1 MYDIIIIGAGPAGL
15 TSAIYA
21 RIANKKVL
29 LLEAKVYGG
38 QIVNTLE
45 IKNYPSIKT
54 ISGFDYA
61 TNLYSQAMELGA
73 EIKFEKAVNVENYP
87 DKKVVETRENKYEAK
102 TIIIATGCERRK
114 LSLPNERELTGRGI
128 SYCATCDGSFYKD
141 KTIAVVGGGLAA
153 LEDALYL
160 SDIAKKIY
168 LIYRGDSFN
177 HEIIASKV
185 TSKPN
190 IFIMYNSNIKAINGT
205 TKLESIDVV
214 GSSEEVTLEVDGLF
228 IAVGQIPEN
237 ENFRKL
243 IDMDDRGYIIAGEDC
258 KTSCEGIFVAG
269 DSRIKTLRQLVTAT
283 SDGAVAATN
292 AIKYINTKLNN

>member
-114 LSLPNERELTGRGI
+114 LSLPNERELIGRGI

-190 IFIMYNSNIKAINGT
+190 IFIMYNSNIKAINGA

-214 GSSEEVTLEVDGLF
+214 GNNEEVTLEVDGLF

-243 IDMDDRGYIIAGEDC
+243 VDMDDRGYIIAGEDC